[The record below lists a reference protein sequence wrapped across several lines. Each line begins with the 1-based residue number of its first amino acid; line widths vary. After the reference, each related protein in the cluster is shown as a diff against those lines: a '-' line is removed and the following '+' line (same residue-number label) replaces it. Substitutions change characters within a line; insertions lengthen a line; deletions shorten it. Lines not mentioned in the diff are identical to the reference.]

1 MLHDKIFETY
11 MSIISEAEDAPEDEA
26 KAEAEKTEAE
36 NAEAEKAEAE
46 KADGAEPSAAEDG
59 NFSFTLTDEMK
70 ELSRRA

>member
-26 KAEAEKTEAE
+26 KVEV
-36 NAEAEKAEAE
+36 EAEKAEAE

>member
-26 KAEAEKTEAE
+26 KAEAEK
-36 NAEAEKAEAE
+36 AEAEKAEAE

>member
-26 KAEAEKTEAE
+26 KVEAEKAEAES
-36 NAEAEKAEAE
+36 AEAEKAEADQ
-46 KADGAEPSAAEDG
+46 ADGAGQSAAEDG
-59 NFSFTLTDEMK
+59 NFSSTLTDEMK

>member
-26 KAEAEKTEAE
+26 KAEAEKAD
-36 NAEAEKAEAE
+36 AE
-46 KADGAEPSAAEDG
+46 KADAEKADDAEPSAAEDG

>member
-26 KAEAEKTEAE
+26 KAEAEK
-36 NAEAEKAEAE
+36 AEAEKADAE
-46 KADGAEPSAAEDG
+46 KADGAEPSTAEDG

>member
-26 KAEAEKTEAE
+26 KAEAEAE
-36 NAEAEKAEAE
+36 KADAEKAEAE

>member
-26 KAEAEKTEAE
+26 KV
-36 NAEAEKAEAE
+36 EAEKAEAE

>member
-26 KAEAEKTEAE
+26 KAEKAEAE
-36 NAEAEKAEAE
+36 NTEAEKAEAE
-46 KADGAEPSAAEDG
+46 KADGSEPSAAEDG

>member
-26 KAEAEKTEAE
+26 KAEAEKAD
-36 NAEAEKAEAE
+36 AE